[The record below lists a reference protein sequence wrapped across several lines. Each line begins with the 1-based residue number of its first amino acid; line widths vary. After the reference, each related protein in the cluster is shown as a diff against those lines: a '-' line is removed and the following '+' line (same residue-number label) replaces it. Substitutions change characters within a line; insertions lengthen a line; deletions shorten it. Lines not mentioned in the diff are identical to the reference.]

1 MFSILPTK
9 IRTHIRIS
17 FATIIPTKK
26 ETHSVFKVLF
36 VIALCLSAAACGGQN
51 RPLPI
56 DNPPLR
62 ATPTPM
68 PTPTPTP
75 ITSQQVFSNIPQT
88 WAFQS
93 QCQNMQQD
101 GTLGP
106 WIIAHSWVQILP
118 QPDTLDTDGI
128 TFIHNTIWHYTKDQP
143 CAYWMP
149 NSVFYEDPTK
159 PLTELYFFLSTDA
172 TYATTGKWYST
183 GGHIIAPNGFPWDTT
198 VPRPAQ
204 DFVYQVGSAAP
215 GMPRPYLILADSGIR
230 LDTQFDDEG
239 STTSRWSTY
248 MTVDAQGCLASD
260 QYEGLRG
267 HEKWHGC
274 IGQGL
279 VYIEVLNQGQ
289 LTNVDP
295 RLNLIRI
302 N

>member
-1 MFSILPTK
+1 MKLKALKTLKTLILILTL
-9 IRTHIRIS
+9 TT
-17 FATIIPTKK
+17 FT
-26 ETHSVFKVLF
+26 FL
-36 VIALCLSAAACGGQN
+36 AAPACAQ
-51 RPLPI
+51 RPLPV
-56 DNPPLR
+56 D
-62 ATPTPM
+62 TPTPRPTPKFT

-75 ITSQQVFSNIPQT
+75 SPVTSAQVFSNVAQI

-101 GTLGP
+101 GTLSP
-106 WIIAHSWVQILP
+106 WIVAHSWIQVLP
-118 QPDTLDTDGI
+118 QPDTLDIDGV
-128 TFIHNTIWHYTKDQP
+128 TVIHNTIWHYTKDQP

-172 TYATTGKWYST
+172 TYATTGSWYST

-204 DFVYQVGSAAP
+204 DFVYTVAGVP
-215 GMPRPYLILADSGIR
+215 GYPRPYLILANSGIT
-230 LDTQFDDEG
+230 LDTVFPDEG
-239 STTSRWSTY
+239 SATARWSTY

-260 QYEGLRG
+260 QYEGVRG

-295 RLNLIRI
+295 RLNLVRT